1 MKKGVV
7 AACIAVF
14 LVLLVG
20 VMSSLPKN
28 CKFSMQMYSVNG
40 EKRSVDFEFTVYRCW
55 FRAHHVSGT
64 VVIDG
69 VEYRTTAEV
78 LEHIPLFQTEGGMA
92 QAIYEDYYSMD
103 FLGKKLQQ
111 VVLSTTGTT
120 YYGPANSVEE
130 AKRIETDWYDKLG
143 IAN

>member
-1 MKKGVV
+1 MKKSVV
-7 AACIAVF
+7 AASIAVILALF
-14 LVLLVG
+14 VG
-20 VMSSLPKN
+20 VMSFLPKK

-40 EKRSVDFEFTVYRCW
+40 ETRSVDFEFTVYKRW

-69 VEYRTTAEV
+69 VAYRTTTEV

-92 QAIYEDYYSMD
+92 QAIYEDHYRMD
-103 FLGKKLQQ
+103 FLGKKFQQ